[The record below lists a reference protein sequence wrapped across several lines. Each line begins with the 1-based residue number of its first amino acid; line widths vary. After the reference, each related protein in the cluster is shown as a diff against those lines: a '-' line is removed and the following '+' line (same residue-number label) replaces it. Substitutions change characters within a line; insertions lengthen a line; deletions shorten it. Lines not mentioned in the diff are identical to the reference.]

1 MRLRRAVPKFPAKS
15 SAPPRLPLRKNR
27 SLRTRS
33 ESTLPQLLIPLHFK
47 SFISNVY
54 KKPGE
59 GCPVPG
65 PKFCNSS
72 PPSYCH
78 SERSEESAF
87 SSFRL
92 YYLTSLPRY
101 ITPSPAPVY
110 TQECPQVQ
118 SPHGLLHNSR
128 TPRGWGVLRSQQSL
142 PHHFLTSLLST
153 LISLKQ
159 VRLLARNAVP
169 HGLELEPARQRYA
182 NLRMRQ
188 LGGLMRNLARLSGG
202 FRQQLRLA
210 RTVHRDEPPRRLVH
224 GMPDGEQAVIAQNR
238 SLFVAQRLGDAVAF
252 VRLVDHSAV
261 IAEHHMIFVKR
272 ARILRQRIEQ
282 PAREDHVLPFSECAC
297 AAAITSGRAL

>member
-101 ITPSPAPVY
+101 ITPPPAPVY

-128 TPRGWGVLRSQQSL
+128 TPRGWGG
-142 PHHFLTSLLST
+142 TSLAVVLTLS
-153 LISLKQ
+153 
-159 VRLLARNAVP
+159 LLYFFAFDFYLTQTSPAARA
-169 HGLELEPARQRYA
+169 
-182 NLRMRQ
+182 
-188 LGGLMRNLARLSGG
+188 LSGPTSVG
-202 FRQQLRLA
+202 
-210 RTVHRDEPPRRLVH
+210 TGTSPPVDCQPANASAWRSHEESCAALRRL
-224 GMPDGEQAVIAQNR
+224 PP
-238 SLFVAQRLGDAVAF
+238 AVA
-252 VRLVDHSAV
+252 RGTNGPS
-261 IAEHHMIFVKR
+261 
-272 ARILRQRIEQ
+272 
-282 PAREDHVLPFSECAC
+282 
-297 AAAITSGRAL
+297 